1 MAIHQFVKELGEND
15 IYLAG
20 EQVEPG
26 IYYQLEGGRR
36 VLIEK
41 EDFLPAS
48 FDGRVACYRRASQFS
63 QSMATK
69 NIA

>member
-1 MAIHQFVKELGEND
+1 MAIHQFVKELEEKD

-26 IYYQLEGGRR
+26 VYYQLEGGRR
-36 VLIEK
+36 VLIEA
-41 EDFLPAS
+41 EDILPAS

-63 QSMATK
+63 LSISTK
-69 NIA
+69 NVA